1 MAEERGGEV
10 TVVTEVAGRARSRLP
25 SPSLAVT
32 LLLVIIWHLLLA
44 AISAWALFNVVG
56 AIWRLEAIPRTAI
69 GFGSAISL
77 VANIAAAFLLWRGVR
92 VGRTISFT
100 INYLGLVLAAIALFQ
115 SVDAAALIDEF
126 ATAFN
131 RAFPP
136 FIGVALAFAWLLL
149 GRRTAARLSNDPEE
163 RIPAW
168 FSRVVEFIRISGLAG
183 LVIFGLIW
191 AWSLD
196 LPLLLTAVFNAFS
209 GALGTN
215 SLLLISIVIFLLAAK
230 AIWAPRVATKFN
242 ESGARVE
249 AQAGW
254 LFLSP
259 NLIGF
264 LLFFAGP
271 LVFSFFI
278 SFTQWNGFTTPV
290 FVGFDNYLNTLGLS
304 FAGSGSQLPPGYGE
318 LIGSPWGGVLGASDP
333 LFWRSI
339 TNILFFMLLA
349 VPLSVI
355 PALILA
361 TLIQTGYRGTK
372 VFRTIFFVP
381 AVAGVI
387 GVTLIWKQM
396 LNSTVGF
403 INWAIGSFLG
413 VLNLILPGDP
423 LPDRVEIGWLS
434 NPSVALLAVVLVFAW
449 SQFGFNTV
457 LFTAGMQSIPRELHE
472 AAQLDGA
479 GAVRR
484 FFSITIPT
492 LRATTFFVIASTI
505 ILALQLFDIV
515 YALNQ
520 PNPVGFPDNATL
532 TPVVYLYQLGFQQD
546 VFGRAS
552 AVAWVLFIVI
562 FTLTLLQFRRQRRYA
577 GET

>member
-1 MAEERGGEV
+1 MAV
-10 TVVTEVAGRARSRLP
+10 MTVAAGRSRPRLP
-25 SPSLAVT
+25 QPSLAMA
-32 LLLVIIWHLLLA
+32 LLLVIVWHAVLA
-44 AISAWALFNVVG
+44 LVCGWALFNVAAG
-56 AIWRLEAIPRTAI
+56 IWSLESLPRTAI
-69 GFGSAISL
+69 GIGSTIGL
-77 VANIAAAFLLWRGVR
+77 VANLAAALLVWRGIR
-92 VGRTISFT
+92 VGRTLSFT
-100 INYLGLVLAAIALFQ
+100 INYLGLLLAAIVLFQ
-115 SVDAAALIDEF
+115 SLDGAALIDAF

-131 RAFPP
+131 RAFLP
-136 FIGVALAFAWLLL
+136 FIGLAIAFAWLML
-149 GRRTAARLSNDPEE
+149 GRRLATKLDDDSGRVIPPWLPIVVRVM
-163 RIPAW
+163 RI
-168 FSRVVEFIRISGLAG
+168 IGIAG
-183 LVIFGLIW
+183 LVVFGLLW

-196 LPLLLTAVFNAFS
+196 LPV
-209 GALGTN
+209 
-215 SLLLISIVIFLLAAK
+215 LISAIVTAFTTATVSNTLLVIAMVIFVFAAK
-230 AIWAPRVATKFN
+230 AMWSSRTAARFD
-242 ESGARVE
+242 ESGARLE

-271 LVFSFFI
+271 LVFSLFI
-278 SFTQWNGFTTPV
+278 SFTEWNGITEAT
-290 FVGFDNYLNTLGLS
+290 FVGLDNYAKTLGLS
-304 FAGSGSQLPPGYGE
+304 FADSVGSLPAGYGE
-318 LIGSPWGGVLGASDP
+318 VASLPWGGVLGASDP

-339 TNILFFMLLA
+339 SNILFFMLLA
-349 VPLSVI
+349 VPLSVV

-361 TLIQTGYRGTK
+361 TLIHTGYRGTK

-403 INWAIGSFLG
+403 INWFIGWANG
-413 VLNLILPGDP
+413 VINLVLPGDP
-423 LPDRVEIGWLS
+423 LPDPVEIGWLS
-434 NPSVALLAVVLVFAW
+434 NPQVALIAVVFVFAW

-457 LFTAGMQSIPRELHE
+457 LFTAGMQGIPRELHE
-472 AAQLDGA
+472 AAELDGA
-479 GAVRR
+479 GALRR
-484 FFSITIPT
+484 FFSVTLPT
-492 LRATTFFVIASTI
+492 LRATTFFVVASTV

-546 VFGRAS
+546 AFGRAS

-562 FTLTLLQFRRQRRYA
+562 FTLTLLQFRRQRKHA
-577 GET
+577 EEM

>member
-1 MAEERGGEV
+1 MTVLTVAEVRNRV
-10 TVVTEVAGRARSRLP
+10 RLP
-25 SPSLAVT
+25 QPPIAVT
-32 LLLVIIWHLLLA
+32 LVFVTVWHLILA
-44 AISAWALFNVVG
+44 LVCVWALFNVAAAV
-56 AIWRLEAIPRTAI
+56 WRLEALPRTALGI
-69 GFGSAISL
+69 GAGIGLA
-77 VANIAAAFLLWRGVR
+77 ANLGAAFLLWRGMR
-92 VGRTISFT
+92 AGRTLSFT
-100 INYLGLVLAAIALFQ
+100 INYLGLLLAAIALFQ
-115 SVDAAALIDEF
+115 SLDAAVLIDVF

-131 RAFPP
+131 QAFLP
-136 FIGVALAFAWLLL
+136 FIGLALAVAWMLMGRRLAARFDDDLGQRTPAWLPFAVR
-149 GRRTAARLSNDPEE
+149 GMRLVG
-163 RIPAW
+163 I
-168 FSRVVEFIRISGLAG
+168 VAG
-183 LVIFGLIW
+183 VIFGVLW
-191 AWSLD
+191 LWSLN
-196 LPLLLTAVFNAFS
+196 LPALLSALSTAFTRATGINAILVLAIVVFA
-209 GALGTN
+209 
-215 SLLLISIVIFLLAAK
+215 VLAKTMWSTRIAG
-230 AIWAPRVATKFN
+230 RFN
-242 ESGARVE
+242 ESGSRLE
-249 AQAGW
+249 GQAGW

-271 LVFSFFI
+271 LVFSLFI
-278 SFTQWNGFTTPV
+278 SFTEWNGTTAPV
-290 FVGFDNYLNTLGLS
+290 FVGLNNYGQTLGLS
-304 FAGSGSQLPPGYGE
+304 YAGGAGE
-318 LIGSPWGGVLGASDP
+318 LPAGYQNLVSLPGGGVIGASDP

-339 TNILFFMLLA
+339 SNILIFLLLA

-403 INWAIGSFLG
+403 INWFIGWVYG
-413 VLNLILPGDP
+413 VINLVLPGDP

-434 NPSVALLAVVLVFAW
+434 NPSVALFAVVLVFAW

-457 LFTAGMQSIPRELHE
+457 LFTAGMQAIPREMHE
-472 AAQLDGA
+472 AAELDGA
-479 GAVRR
+479 GALRR
-484 FFSITIPT
+484 FFSITLPT
-492 LRATTFFVIASTI
+492 LRATTFFVVASTI

-546 VFGRAS
+546 AFGRAS
-552 AVAWVLFIVI
+552 AVAWVLFVVI
-562 FTLTLLQFRRQRRYA
+562 FTLTLLQFRRQRRYS
-577 GET
+577 EEV